1 MTQPA
6 PPANLTSA
14 LEIAEALRPV
24 LHRLLRELRRESQH
38 PDVSPLQALLLAS
51 IVKHP
56 GIGVTDLAALEN
68 VRGPTISGHIKA
80 MESAGLVGR
89 EANDPDDR
97 RRVGLVATKKG
108 RDAIKAIKRN
118 RTDWLAHQLAAL
130 SPADRRAIR
139 EAIEPLG
146 RIVA

>member
-1 MTQPA
+1 MNQPA
-6 PPANLTSA
+6 PPDDLSTS

-38 PDVSPLQALLLAS
+38 PEISPLQALLLAS

-80 MESAGLVGR
+80 MESTGLVER

-97 RRVGLVATKKG
+97 RRIGLVATKKG
-108 RDAIKAIKRN
+108 RDVIKAIKRN
-118 RTDWLAHQLAAL
+118 RTDWLARQLAAL
-130 SPADRRAIR
+130 SAADRRAIR
-139 EAIEPLG
+139 DAVEPLG

>member
-1 MTQPA
+1 MNQPA
-6 PPANLTSA
+6 PPDDLTAS

-38 PDVSPLQALLLAS
+38 PEISPLQALLLAS

-80 MESAGLVGR
+80 MESAGLVER

-97 RRVGLVATKKG
+97 RRIGLVATKKG
-108 RDAIKAIKRN
+108 RDVIKAIKRN
-118 RTDWLAHQLAAL
+118 RTDWLARQLAAL
-130 SPADRRAIR
+130 STADRRAIR
-139 EAIEPLG
+139 DAVEPLG

>member
-1 MTQPA
+1 MNQPA

-139 EAIEPLG
+139 EAVEPLG